1 MYSTN
6 PSARLAGGLQ
16 QQAPHCVQSY
26 LDIGLTRRA
35 GAGHGT
41 AMARLSRASLV
52 ALMLTGCGPGGG
64 SSADD
69 TTSPP
74 ASSSSVTDASSSTP
88 VTGGATTSGETGGTA
103 TATGTAS
110 TSSTGAPTTGAPAT
124 TSEGPG
130 TATVVG
136 TTTLDSSGTA
146 AGTETTAE
154 TTAGPAGSCAAVG
167 GEYGDCDAF
176 LGYAFDGA
184 TCKGFSGCDCGP
196 DCAHFFPGPV
206 ECAASCA
213 AAGECREDIV
223 EAKALAMA
231 PIGPGSLCDQVDA
244 CVNSPE
250 LQTWL
255 GELFPGLA
263 CEAGGFCDSGDNCH
277 LLFQN
282 VLSQE
287 QWTQIC
293 AATLL
298 PGVEQILCVVFGP

>member
-1 MYSTN
+1 
-6 PSARLAGGLQ
+6 
-16 QQAPHCVQSY
+16 
-26 LDIGLTRRA
+26 
-35 GAGHGT
+35 
-41 AMARLSRASLV
+41 MAWLSRAPLV

-69 TTSPP
+69 STSPP
-74 ASSSSVTDASSSTP
+74 ASSSSSASATDATSSTP
-88 VTGGATTSGETGGTA
+88 VTGGATTTTGETGGTA

-110 TSSTGAPTTGAPAT
+110 TSSTGGPTTGAPAT
-124 TSEGPG
+124 TTGEGPD
-130 TATVVG
+130 TATAVG

-146 AGTETTAE
+146 AGSE

-184 TCKGFSGCDCGP
+184 ACKGFSGCDCGP

-231 PIGPGSLCDQVDA
+231 PIGPGSLCDEVDA

-250 LQTWL
+250 LQAWL

-282 VLSQE
+282 ILSQE
-287 QWTQIC
+287 QWTQVC

-298 PGVEQILCVVFGP
+298 PGIEQILCVVFGP